1 MTNAQHHHHQ
11 PEAAAEQSVSQSVVL
26 AVAVLDGRKS
36 DESATQHL
44 CEPVGRRRAR
54 KFAVYS
60 ANRARSAE
68 RKKAAQPLAHSLG
81 PLTIK
86 PDPSVNR
93 ERARASSGGGKRASY
108 SVSGRIRVSVS
119 RATRFFTHS
128 FIRVCSYRRRR
139 LSTARASLDRN

>member
-86 PDPSVNR
+86 PDPLVV
-93 ERARASSGGGKRASY
+93 ASALEWGGGPAGKRTA
-108 SVSGRIRVSVS
+108 S
-119 RATRFFTHS
+119 RATSVFPFLVLS
-128 FIRVCSYRRRR
+128 FLVLLHLSVPRRVDCRR
-139 LSTARASLDRN
+139 RASLDRN